1 MLQIKLPIE
10 FMDIELNELVSK
22 NFMINNIFMIFI
34 NNYELTGNV
43 FEQVKL
49 KIFSSLKLKIII

>member
-1 MLQIKLPIE
+1 MLQIKLPME
-10 FMDIELNELVSK
+10 FMDIELNELFSK

-34 NNYELTGNV
+34 NNYKLTGNV

-49 KIFSSLKLKIII
+49 KIFSLQKLK

>member
-1 MLQIKLPIE
+1 
-10 FMDIELNELVSK
+10 MDIELNELVSK

-34 NNYELTGNV
+34 NNYKLTGNV

>member
-10 FMDIELNELVSK
+10 FMAIELNELFSK
-22 NFMINNIFMIFI
+22 NFMINNIFMLFI
-34 NNYELTGNV
+34 NNYKLTGNV

>member
-1 MLQIKLPIE
+1 MLQIKLPME

-34 NNYELTGNV
+34 NNYKLTGNV

>member
-1 MLQIKLPIE
+1 MLQIKLPME
-10 FMDIELNELVSK
+10 FMDIEINGLISK

-34 NNYELTGNV
+34 NNYKLTGNV

>member
-1 MLQIKLPIE
+1 MLQIKLPME

-22 NFMINNIFMIFI
+22 NFMINNIFMLFI
-34 NNYELTGNV
+34 NNYKLTGNV